1 MVEKLDSLR
10 KMALLANLTDA
21 TLEQLAQ
28 SLIRRKF
35 TPQEIILFEGD
46 ACEAV
51 YWVASGAV
59 RIYRLSPDGREQ
71 VLIQLEKGQSFN
83 TVPPLRPEGTNQ
95 ASARTLMDTELYVLL
110 KADYLRLIRTYP
122 DLSYA
127 VLEDFAGRLDHL
139 TNLVENLALHS
150 VRGRLAR
157 FLLDQAED
165 QGEITQSWTQD
176 EIAAHLGTVRDM
188 VGRALRSF
196 IDGGL
201 VRKERNR
208 LVLIDRDTLESEA
221 EF

>member
-10 KMALLANLTDA
+10 KMALLDNLTDA

-28 SLIRRKF
+28 AMIRRKF
-35 TPQEIILFEGD
+35 ASQETILFEGD
-46 ACEAV
+46 VCEAA
-51 YWVASGAV
+51 YWIASGAV

-71 VLIQLEKGQSFN
+71 VLIQLEKGQPFN
-83 TVPPLRPEGTNQ
+83 TVPPLRPEGINQ

-110 KADYLRLIRTYP
+110 KADYLRLIRTCP

-127 VLEDFAGRLDHL
+127 VLEDFAGRLEHL

-165 QGEITQSWTQD
+165 QGKITQSWTQD

-196 IDGGL
+196 IDGGV

-208 LVLIDRDTLESEA
+208 LVIIDRAALEGEA
-221 EF
+221 EL